1 MVISHDSNLNTYG
14 LPLTK
19 DNCDVMKFLILGRP
33 KINLIYVL
41 IIRIPPKKVK
51 CPTPKQ
57 ILPALAS
64 KNKGPEAREV

>member
-1 MVISHDSNLNTYG
+1 MVIGHDSNLNTYG
-14 LPLTK
+14 SPLTK
-19 DNCDVMKFLILGRP
+19 DNYDVMKFLILGRP

-64 KNKGPEAREV
+64 KGPEAREV

>member
-1 MVISHDSNLNTYG
+1 MVIGHNSNLSTYG
-14 LPLTK
+14 SPLTK
-19 DNCDVMKFLILGRP
+19 DNYDVMKFLILGRP

-41 IIRIPPKKVK
+41 IIPPRKVK

-64 KNKGPEAREV
+64 KGPEAREV

>member
-1 MVISHDSNLNTYG
+1 MVIGHNSNLNTYG
-14 LPLTK
+14 SPLTK
-19 DNCDVMKFLILGRP
+19 DNYDVMKFLILGRP

-64 KNKGPEAREV
+64 EGPEAREV